1 MPAVLMAARVPR
13 EVLTSG
19 DPPHRAGELFVRQEE
34 ALGVARV
41 IIRPEVTIEIKDKQK
56 ILTLN
61 L

>member
-1 MPAVLMAARVPR
+1 MAARVPR